1 MKAEGRLVWGALRA
15 GALLL
20 IPGTVIG
27 YAVRGDEGALAV
39 VAAIGIVVAN
49 LAASGLALTIA
60 AKRSPVAGLSVVALP
75 SYAIRMVAVFAAMG
89 AAYASPRIDDMTF
102 TIAFAGG
109 VVGILI
115 YECMLW
121 ARTPWLAI
129 EFGKE
134 RS

>member
-20 IPGTVIG
+20 VPGAVI
-27 YAVRGDEGALAV
+27 AFAIRGTEGALAV
-39 VAAIGIVVAN
+39 VAALAIVVGN
-49 LAASGLALTIA
+49 LAIAGLALMIA
-60 AKRSPVAGLSVVALP
+60 AKRSPMGFPAVALP
-75 SYAIRMVAVFAAMG
+75 SYAVRMMAVFGAMG
-89 AAYASPRIDDMTF
+89 AAYASPRIDEAAF
-102 TIAFAGG
+102 TVAFA
-109 VVGILI
+109 VGLTVILF
-115 YECMLW
+115 YECLLW

>member
-20 IPGTVIG
+20 VPGSAVAF
-27 YAVRGDEGALAV
+27 AVRGTEGALAV
-39 VAAIGIVVAN
+39 VAALAIVVGNFAI
-49 LAASGLALTIA
+49 SGLALMIGSR
-60 AKRSPVAGLSVVALP
+60 RSPVGGLSVVALP
-75 SYAIRMVAVFAAMG
+75 SYAIRMVLVFVAMG
-89 AAYASPRIDDMTF
+89 AAYTSPRIHEMTF
-102 TIAFAGG
+102 TIAFTAG

-115 YECMLW
+115 YECLLW

>member
-20 IPGTVIG
+20 VPGSAAAF
-27 YAVRGDEGALAV
+27 AVRGLEGALAV
-39 VAAIGIVVAN
+39 VAALAIVVGN
-49 LAASGLALTIA
+49 LALSGLALMLA
-60 AKRSPVAGLSVVALP
+60 SRGSPVGGLSIVGLP
-75 SYAIRMVAVFAAMG
+75 SYAIRMVGVFVAMG
-89 AAYASPRIDDMTF
+89 AAYSSPRIDEMTF
-102 TIAFAGG
+102 TIAFSAGL
-109 VVGILI
+109 ILI
-115 YECMLW
+115 LVYECMVW

>member
-20 IPGTVIG
+20 VPGAAIAF
-27 YAVRGDEGALAV
+27 AVRGTEGALAV
-39 VAAIGIVVAN
+39 VAA
-49 LAASGLALTIA
+49 LAIAGLALMIA
-60 AKRSPVAGLSVVALP
+60 AKRSPLGFPAVALP
-75 SYAIRMVAVFAAMG
+75 SYAVRMMVVFGAMG
-89 AAYASPRIDDMTF
+89 AAYASPRIDEAAF
-102 TIAFAGG
+102 TVAFA
-109 VVGILI
+109 VGLTVILF
-115 YECMLW
+115 YECLLW

>member
-20 IPGTVIG
+20 VPGTAI
-27 YAVRGDEGALAV
+27 AFTFRGVEGALGV
-39 VAAIGIVVAN
+39 SAALAIVVAN
-49 LAASGLALTIA
+49 LAVSGLALTFA
-60 AKRSPVAGLSVVALP
+60 ARLSPLGFPAVALP
-75 SYAIRMVAVFAAMG
+75 SYAVRMMAVFGAMG
-89 AAYASPRIDDMTF
+89 AAYASPRIDDASF
-102 TIAFAGG
+102 TIAFAAGLT
-109 VVGILI
+109 VILF
-115 YECMLW
+115 YECLLW